1 VSSRPRAK
9 ENSREEKSLHGSQD
23 RLDPSGAR
31 GRNVGHGAGPATG
44 VHPNTIGNW
53 KQKYSGLESSDLARL
68 KQLEFEHAQMSRIIA
83 RQALELEAVRDL
95 ISKNGWS
102 HRSAKKP

>member
-1 VSSRPRAK
+1 VKKSRFTEAKIVSILK
-9 ENSREEKSLHGSQD
+9 ELEAGTSATEL
-23 RLDPSGAR
+23 
-31 GRNVGHGAGPATG
+31 GRRHG

-68 KQLEFEHAQMSRIIA
+68 KQLEVEHAQMSRIIA

-102 HRSAKKP
+102 PRSGKKQ

>member
-1 VSSRPRAK
+1 VKKSRFTEAKIVSILK
-9 ENSREEKSLHGSQD
+9 ELEAGTSATEL
-23 RLDPSGAR
+23 
-31 GRNVGHGAGPATG
+31 GRRHG

-68 KQLEFEHAQMSRIIA
+68 KQLEVEHAQMSRIIA

-102 HRSAKKP
+102 PRSAKKP

>member
-1 VSSRPRAK
+1 VKKSRFTEAKIVSILK
-9 ENSREEKSLHGSQD
+9 ELEAGTSATEL
-23 RLDPSGAR
+23 
-31 GRNVGHGAGPATG
+31 GRRHG

-53 KQKYSGLESSDLARL
+53 KQKYAGLESSDLSRL
-68 KQLEFEHAQMSRIIA
+68 KQLEVEHAQMSRIIA

-102 HRSAKKP
+102 PRSGKKQ

>member
-1 VSSRPRAK
+1 VKKSRFTEAKIVSILK
-9 ENSREEKSLHGSQD
+9 ELEAGTSATEL
-23 RLDPSGAR
+23 
-31 GRNVGHGAGPATG
+31 GRRHG

-68 KQLEFEHAQMSRIIA
+68 KQLEVEHSQMSRIIA

-102 HRSAKKP
+102 PRSGKKQ